1 MNARSFDCPVPSLRG
16 FFLFEIEFFFQLGIL
31 FTSVT
36 SHYVVDQSM
45 IRICD
50 MKKIFEGDA
59 QQNPRDSTYTAML
72 IDYLI
77 SIN

>member
-1 MNARSFDCPVPSLRG
+1 
-16 FFLFEIEFFFQLGIL
+16 
-31 FTSVT
+31 
-36 SHYVVDQSM
+36 
-45 IRICD
+45 
-50 MKKIFEGDA
+50 MKKIFEVDA